1 MTAQV
6 LTKDWDDFS
15 PRAYLD
21 EYYADIGGEN
31 DALLRFYVEVYKQ
44 ISPDSILLDFS
55 GGPTIYPLIAAAEKV
70 KEIHFSDYLETNLAE
85 TRKWLQNDETA
96 FDWRGFVQR
105 TLEIEHASPCSPAA
119 VIQREAAIRQRVT
132 RLITCDVTQPCPIV
146 GASQHYDIVVSNF
159 CAESATDDRD
169 QWLVFVQNIL
179 SLLKPGGQF
188 ILTALKGARHYSVGT
203 KIFPAVEIDEQDLIQ
218 TLGLLGCLPDSIRL
232 RSVPVDRPARHYHG
246 LMFAVATKQGKA
258 NHSRI
263 TEGKD
268 AYARTVQTWISHH

>member
-1 MTAQV
+1 MSVQV
-6 LTKDWDDFS
+6 LTKDWDDFNA
-15 PRAYLD
+15 RAYLD

-31 DALLRFYVEVYKQ
+31 DALLRFYVEVYKHV
-44 ISPDSILLDFS
+44 SPDSVLLDFG

-70 KEIHFSDYLETNLAE
+70 KEIHFSDYLEPNLAE
-85 TRKWLQNDETA
+85 VRKWLQNDETA

-105 TLEIEHASPCSPAA
+105 TLELEHTSTCSPAA

-132 RLITCDVTQPCPIV
+132 RLVACDVTQSCPIV
-146 GASQHYDIVVSNF
+146 GAFQHYDIVLSNF

-203 KIFPAVEIDEQDLIQ
+203 KVFPAVEIREQDLIQ
-218 TLGLLGCLPDSIRL
+218 TLGLLGCLPDTIRL
-232 RSVPVDRPARHYHG
+232 NSVPADRPARHYHG
-246 LMFAVATKQGKA
+246 LLFAVATKQGKA
-258 NHSRI
+258 SYPRPPQ
-263 TEGKD
+263 GKD
-268 AYARTVQTWISHH
+268 AYAGTDQTWIAHH